1 MQGDAGSDP
10 RVHELRAEITSTDH
24 EIVSAVNRRLELVR
38 RLKAHK
44 AAMGYDF
51 LDKGRE
57 EALLAELERENSGP
71 LSANGLR
78 ELHAELLDL
87 TKCEVG

>member
-1 MQGDAGSDP
+1 MAGDPGSDP
-10 RVHELRAEITSTDH
+10 RVRELREEITSTDL
-24 EIVSAVNRRLELVR
+24 EIVHAVNRRIELVR
-38 RLKAHK
+38 RLREHK

-57 EALLAELERENSGP
+57 EALLAELERENGGP
-71 LSANGLR
+71 LSADGLR

-87 TKCEVG
+87 TKRELG

>member
-1 MQGDAGSDP
+1 MQGDPGSDP
-10 RVHELRAEITSTDH
+10 RVRELRAEITSTDH

-38 RLKAHK
+38 RLKEHK

-57 EALLAELERENSGP
+57 EELLAELERENDGP
-71 LSANGLR
+71 LSADSLR
-78 ELHAELLDL
+78 ELHAKLLEL
-87 TKCEVG
+87 TKRGLG

>member
-1 MQGDAGSDP
+1 MQGDPGSDP
-10 RVHELRAEITSTDH
+10 RVRELRAEITSTDH

-38 RLKAHK
+38 RLKEHK

-57 EALLAELERENSGP
+57 EELLAELERENDGP
-71 LSANGLR
+71 LSADNLR
-78 ELHAELLDL
+78 ELHAKLLEL
-87 TKCEVG
+87 TKRELG